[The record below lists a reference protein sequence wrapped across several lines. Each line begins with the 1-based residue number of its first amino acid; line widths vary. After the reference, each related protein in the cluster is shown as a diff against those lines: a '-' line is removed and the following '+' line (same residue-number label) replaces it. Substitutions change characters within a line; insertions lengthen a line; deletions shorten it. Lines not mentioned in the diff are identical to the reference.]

1 MMRFSTR
8 LPQVYYC
15 IDTHRHEDELS
26 GSGVFIL
33 NPQSGVPI
41 YRQLQEQVRRMVASG
56 QLQPGAALPSVR
68 ELALTHAVNPMTIS
82 KAYSLLEAEGLL
94 ERHRGKPMTV
104 ASQPRTQAQLG
115 KRLQQLE
122 PLMDQVV
129 LAARQLQLSE
139 AELLKALRRKWEET
153 DE

>member
-1 MMRFSTR
+1 
-8 LPQVYYC
+8 
-15 IDTHRHEDELS
+15 
-26 GSGVFIL
+26 VFIL

-41 YRQLQEQVRRMVASG
+41 YRQLLEQVRRMVASG
-56 QLQPGAALPSVR
+56 QLQPGAPLPSVR

-104 ASQPRTQAQLG
+104 ANQPRTQSHLG